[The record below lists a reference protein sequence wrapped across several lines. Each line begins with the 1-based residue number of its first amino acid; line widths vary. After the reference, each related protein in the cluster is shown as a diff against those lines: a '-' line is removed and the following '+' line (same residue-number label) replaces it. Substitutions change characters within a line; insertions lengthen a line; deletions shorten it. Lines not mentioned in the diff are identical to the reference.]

1 MLYDIVLKKK
11 QDTSGITCNPIMD
24 AFDLGLCKVL
34 ENLAI
39 KDGFINN
46 RLEKASKEL
55 QLTRAIDYNTHYNSA
70 FDAYNEAVI
79 YYLLQQKGFNIK
91 NVPEEKIPTPDFEVI
106 FKSKNWEGKDDVKSV
121 FIEVK
126 SLSFANGNLQYKE
139 VQQHSLDAN
148 IKIEEQ
154 RRCGR
159 NICSSE
165 YEVSPLGEQD
175 KGITSEIEILIKKIN
190 QNIKEAQYNYKDG
203 QETILLVDLSQYIF
217 SRNISDCLPIYPD
230 IKKKCCISGLL
241 WMIAFGCCGERIYT

>member
-1 MLYDIVLKKK
+1 MLYDIILKKK

-34 ENLAI
+34 DNLAI

-55 QLTRAIDYNTHYNSA
+55 QLTSAIDYNTHYNSA
-70 FDAYNEAVI
+70 FDTYNEAVI

-139 VQQHSLDAN
+139 VQQHL
-148 IKIEEQ
+148 
-154 RRCGR
+154 
-159 NICSSE
+159 
-165 YEVSPLGEQD
+165 
-175 KGITSEIEILIKKIN
+175 ILK
-190 QNIKEAQYNYKDG
+190 
-203 QETILLVDLSQYIF
+203 
-217 SRNISDCLPIYPD
+217 
-230 IKKKCCISGLL
+230 
-241 WMIAFGCCGERIYT
+241 